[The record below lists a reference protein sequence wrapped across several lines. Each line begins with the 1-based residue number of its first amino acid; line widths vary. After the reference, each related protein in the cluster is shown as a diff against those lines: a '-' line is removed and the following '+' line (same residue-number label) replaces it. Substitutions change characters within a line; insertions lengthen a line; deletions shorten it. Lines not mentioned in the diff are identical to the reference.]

1 MYFFIIFFPIIW
13 SFCIK
18 KSFEWLQEQADKQHI
33 HLQAGSWL
41 LSTKPMNA
49 CRDQGRKAG
58 TIDCEDAQKTLCS
71 QLADTSM
78 TTVKQTHTTKQ
89 KNKITF
95 ELFLFCF
102 IWNYFYQDS
111 LSSFRLYFPLLNV
124 TRAIIAGPNLSKNK
138 HMTQI
143 YLHSQ
148 TPCSP

>member
-1 MYFFIIFFPIIW
+1 MLVGTKEETLEPLIVRMP
-13 SFCIK
+13 K
-18 KSFEWLQEQADKQHI
+18 K
-33 HLQAGSWL
+33 
-41 LSTKPMNA
+41 LSA
-49 CRDQGRKAG
+49 
-58 TIDCEDAQKTLCS
+58 I

-111 LSSFRLYFPLLNV
+111 LLSFRLCFPLLSV
-124 TRAIIAGPNLSKNK
+124 TGAIIAGPNHAKNK